1 MQRTYDNKQV
11 ENIKKN
17 TNEKKKLNSTNCQQK
32 VS

>member
-17 TNEKKKLNSTNCQQK
+17 INEKEQFNPTDCQQK
-32 VS
+32 V

>member
-11 ENIKKN
+11 ENIKK
-17 TNEKKKLNSTNCQQK
+17 TQMKKKKLNSTNCQQK